1 MCSWERFC
9 TFAREP
15 EQRKVG
21 IDARVTLEK
30 ELDHLGFFATDA
42 QTHLEQEIAK
52 IIAQG
57 RLIAR
62 SRHRGFG
69 KNYLFSKTDSRSKQS

>member
-1 MCSWERFC
+1 MDF
-9 TFAREP
+9 F
-15 EQRKVG
+15 G
-21 IDARVTLEK
+21 LEK
-30 ELDHLGFFATDA
+30 ELDHLGFFATEA
-42 QTHLEQEIAK
+42 QAHLEQEIVK

-69 KNYLFSKTDSRSKQS
+69 KNYLFPKTYSRPK